1 MTSTPITNLTPT
13 SLGGIRLQKLGDL
26 APRINSIIYGLPGV
40 GKTRLCASADAVPS
54 MRRVLLLDVD
64 GGALFAKDLYPGV
77 ERLPITTWKQII
89 DVHRDLA
96 SGMDHGFQTVILD
109 TGTEAQ
115 KYDQASV
122 MAQAAKIA
130 ADKGEVR
137 DEAVPSFREWGIT
150 QDHFRHMVRGF
161 RDLPLNFLMTL
172 HVKDQQN
179 ELTGRISKSP
189 DLPGKLS
196 RQIAGFFDVV
206 LYMYVKEVQVPDG
219 QNPDGTPKTKKED
232 KRLLLSA
239 ASELIIAKD
248 RSDKL
253 PPIIQDITMKYIYS
267 TVYGAKK

>member
-1 MTSTPITNLTPT
+1 MTITNLTPT
-13 SLGGIRLQKLGDL
+13 SLGGIKIQKLSEM
-26 APRINSIIYGLPGV
+26 APRINGIIYGLPGV
-40 GKTRLCASADAVPS
+40 GKTRLCASADAVPQ

-64 GGALFAKDLYPGV
+64 GGALSAQDLYPNV
-77 ERLPITTWKQII
+77 ERLPITTWDQIMN
-89 DVHRDLA
+89 VYRDLA
-96 SGMDHGFQTVILD
+96 SGMDHGYQTVILD

-122 MAQAAKIA
+122 MKKAAEIA
-130 ADKGEVR
+130 AAKGEVR

-150 QDHFRHMVRGF
+150 QDHFRAMVRGF

-179 ELTGRISKSP
+179 EMTGRVSKSP
-189 DLPGKLS
+189 DLPGKLA

-206 LYMYVKEVQVPDG
+206 LYMYVKEVPTPDG
-219 QNPDGTPKTKKED
+219 NNPDGTAKTKMVE
-232 KRLLLSA
+232 KRLLLSS

-253 PPIIQDITMKYIYS
+253 PPIIQDISMKSIYN
-267 TVYGAKK
+267 TIYAGAKK

>member
-1 MTSTPITNLTPT
+1 VTITNLTPT
-13 SLGGIRLQKLGDL
+13 SLGGIKLQKLGDL
-26 APRINSIIYGLPGV
+26 APRINAVIYGLPGV
-40 GKTRLCASADAVPS
+40 GKTRLCASADAVPE

-64 GGALFAKDLYPGV
+64 GGALSAKSLYPGV
-77 ERLPITTWKQII
+77 ERLPITTWDQII
-89 DVHRDLA
+89 NVQRDLA
-96 SGMDHGFQTVILD
+96 SGMNHGFQTVILD

-122 MAQAAKIA
+122 MKQAAKIA

-150 QDHFRHMVRGF
+150 QDHFRQMVRGF

-172 HVKDQQN
+172 HVKDQTN
-179 ELTGRISKSP
+179 DLTGKISKSP
-189 DLPGKLS
+189 DLPGKLA

-206 LYMYVKEVQVPDG
+206 LYMYVKELQTPDG
-219 QNPDGTPKTKKED
+219 NNADGTPKMKMVE
-232 KRLLLSA
+232 KRLLLSS

-253 PPIIQDITMKYIYS
+253 PAIIQDITMKHVYNTIYA
-267 TVYGAKK
+267 GAKK